1 MRILSCGC
9 SEAPWRPAKWHDSA
23 KGVSMNKRLSFA
35 FAALMLVPIAL
46 LGQEKA
52 PAQSAAAA
60 NPITASEKGFYSFV
74 SGAVVGAA
82 QKMPEENYSFKPTP
96 EVRSFGQLVGHVAD
110 ASYSFCSQ
118 AIGEAS
124 PAKDIEKTKTS
135 KADLVAALKGGV
147 AYCNKAFDSMTDA
160 KGSEMVKLFNFNLAK
175 LTVFSINTAHTD
187 EHYGNMV
194 TYMRLKGIVPPTSEN
209 QPAPAPK

>member
-1 MRILSCGC
+1 
-9 SEAPWRPAKWHDSA
+9 
-23 KGVSMNKRLSFA
+23 MNKRLSLV
-35 FAALMLVPIAL
+35 FAALMLVPVAL
-46 LGQEKA
+46 LAQEKA
-52 PAQSAAAA
+52 PAQSTPPA

-110 ASYSFCSQ
+110 ASYAFCSQ
-118 AIGEAS
+118 AIGAAN
-124 PAKDIEKTKTS
+124 PVKDIEKTKTS
-135 KADLVAALKGGV
+135 KADLVAALKDGV

-160 KGSEMVKLFNFNLAK
+160 RGSEMVKLFNFNIAR

-194 TYMRLKGIVPPTSEN
+194 TYLRLKGIVPPTSEN
-209 QPAPAPK
+209 QPPPAPK

>member
-1 MRILSCGC
+1 
-9 SEAPWRPAKWHDSA
+9 
-23 KGVSMNKRLSFA
+23 MNKRLCFM
-35 FAALMLVPIAL
+35 FVALMAVPVAL
-46 LGQEKA
+46 LGQEKT
-52 PAQSAAAA
+52 PAQSVSPA

-74 SGAVVGAA
+74 STAVVGAA

-96 EVRSFGQLVGHVAD
+96 EVRAFGQLVGHVAD
-110 ASYSFCSQ
+110 ASYMFCSQ
-118 AIGEAS
+118 AIGEANPS
-124 PAKDIEKTKTS
+124 ANSIEKTKTS
-135 KADLVAALKGGV
+135 KADLVAALKDGV

-160 KGSEMVKLFNFNLAK
+160 KGSEMVKLFNFNLAR

-209 QPAPAPK
+209 QPAPAPAKP

>member
-1 MRILSCGC
+1 MT
-9 SEAPWRPAKWHDSA
+9 
-23 KGVSMNKRLSFA
+23 MNKRRCFV
-35 FAALMLVPIAL
+35 FAALMVVPVAL
-46 LGQEKA
+46 IGQDKTPAQA
-52 PAQSAAAA
+52 PAQSAPPA

-74 SGAVVGAA
+74 SNAVVGAA

-110 ASYSFCSQ
+110 ASYMFCSL
-118 AIGEAS
+118 ATGEAT

-135 KADLVAALKGGV
+135 KADLVAALKDAV

-160 KGSEMVKLFNFNLAK
+160 KGSQMVKFMNFDLAK
-175 LTVFSINTAHTD
+175 LTVFSINTGHTD

-194 TYMRLKGIVPPTSEN
+194 TYLRLKGIVPPTSEN
-209 QPAPAPK
+209 PPGQPPK